1 MRAISYKNEEFN
13 LKEPFKG
20 LFTQGMV
27 CHETY
32 KDNENNWVSP
42 DEIEIINEEKVLK
55 KDNSVK
61 IITGSSESMS
71 KSKKNTIDPQ
81 KIIDQFGAD
90 SVRLFI
96 LSDSPPEKD
105 VQWSDNGIVS
115 AYKFIQKLWTL
126 NQKIHDEVKKNYST
140 DSSQKITKFTN
151 LFIKKITKN
160 LNNFSYNIIIAN
172 LHEMHSFLSSEIN
185 NQYKKNTLLENYRK
199 ILISITPIVP
209 HFSNEC
215 LELFGF
221 NKDELSWPSYNEDLL
236 ADDNANIVVQINGKK
251 RKVIQTKMEIGENDL
266 LALIQK
272 DTTLK
277 KYIEDNKVKK
287 TIYIKNKLINI
298 IL

>member
-1 MRAISYKNEEFN
+1 
-13 LKEPFKG
+13 
-20 LFTQGMV
+20 
-27 CHETY
+27 
-32 KDNENNWVSP
+32 
-42 DEIEIINEEKVLK
+42 
-55 KDNSVK
+55 VK
-61 IITGSSESMS
+61 INTGSSESMS

-126 NQKIHDEVKKNYST
+126 NQKIQDEVKKDYLT

-199 ILISITPIVP
+199 ILISITPIIP

-215 LELFGF
+215 LELFDF
-221 NKDELSWPSYNEDLL
+221 NKDELSWPTYNEDLL

-251 RKVIQTKMEIGENDL
+251 RKIIQTKVGISENDL

-277 KYIEDNKVKK
+277 KYIEDNKIKK

-298 IL
+298 II

>member
-1 MRAISYKNEEFN
+1 
-13 LKEPFKG
+13 
-20 LFTQGMV
+20 
-27 CHETY
+27 
-32 KDNENNWVSP
+32 
-42 DEIEIINEEKVLK
+42 
-55 KDNSVK
+55 
-61 IITGSSESMS
+61 
-71 KSKKNTIDPQ
+71 
-81 KIIDQFGAD
+81 
-90 SVRLFI
+90 
-96 LSDSPPEKD
+96 
-105 VQWSDNGIVS
+105 
-115 AYKFIQKLWTL
+115 
-126 NQKIHDEVKKNYST
+126 
-140 DSSQKITKFTN
+140 
-151 LFIKKITKN
+151 
-160 LNNFSYNIIIAN
+160 
-172 LHEMHSFLSSEIN
+172 MHSFLSSEIN

-277 KYIEDNKVKK
+277 KYIEDNKIKK

-298 IL
+298 II